1 MKTQACMMFWLR
13 TDKVN
18 KQGLAPLSCR
28 LTVKGKRVEISTNI
42 RVAPKDWN
50 GARKKV
56 LGKTEAASRANS
68 YLLQMQNQLEDIV
81 ADLDRQGKPA
91 TAQSIARIYRAG
103 GNINLNMVELF
114 QAYLAEREALV
125 GGEFAPA
132 TIKQNKTAY
141 NRLCDF
147 VKLQKCTD
155 LRPEE
160 MTHNLADKMV
170 HWLLGTLKHK
180 RASANKVMRA
190 ISQVLT
196 WAVRREHIEKNPLH
210 LYKYKRQAA
219 GEIVF
224 LTEGELAALVGLPLP
239 ASKLA
244 AVRDC
249 FVLQCWTGLAYADLA
264 ALNVTASAEY
274 RTDAGGIVRRLLRIT
289 RAKSTAE
296 KGYEAVIPLQDEAER
311 ILAQYNDC
319 MPVPTNQEYNQAL
332 KQLGALAGISRDK
345 MHSHI
350 GRKTAGTLMLNR
362 GVPLPAVSKFL
373 GHSNTLITQKLYA
386 KLLDTTVVDAFG
398 AVFGAAAIPDAPHV
412 LQLPT
417 AASDARWLRPAPVTS
432 QSRAA

>member
-1 MKTQACMMFWLR
+1 MKTRACMMFWLR

-28 LTVKGKRVEISTNI
+28 LTVKGKRVEITTNI

-50 GARKKV
+50 PVRKKV
-56 LGKTEAASRANS
+56 LGKTEAAMRDNS
-68 YLLQMQNQLEDIV
+68 YLLQMQNRIDEIV

-103 GNINLNMVELF
+103 GTISPNMTALF
-114 QAYLAEREALV
+114 QAYLTEREALV
-125 GGEFAPA
+125 GVEFAPA
-132 TIKQNKTAY
+132 TIKQNKTAS
-141 NRLCDF
+141 NRLSDF
-147 VKLQKCTD
+147 LKLHRLTD

-160 MTHNLADKMV
+160 MTHNMADKMV

-180 RASANKVMRA
+180 RASVNKVMRA
-190 ISQVLT
+190 VSQMLT
-196 WAVRREHIEKNPLH
+196 WAVRREYIEKNPLH

-224 LTEGELAALVGLPLP
+224 LTEGELAALVSLPLP
-239 ASKLA
+239 TGRLA
-244 AVRDC
+244 TVRDC
-249 FVLQCWTGLAYADLA
+249 FALQCWTGLAYADLA
-264 ALNVTASAEY
+264 ALNVAASAEY
-274 RTDAGGIVRRLLRIT
+274 RTDASGTVRRLLRIT
-289 RAKSTAE
+289 RAKSTME

-311 ILAQYNDC
+311 ILALYSDC

-332 KQLGALAGISRDK
+332 KELGALAGISRDK
-345 MHSHI
+345 MHSHV

-362 GVPLPAVSKFL
+362 GVPLTAVSKFL

-398 AVFGAAAIPDAPHV
+398 AVFGSAPAPIMQGAPV
-412 LQLPT
+412 IE
-417 AASDARWLRPAPVTS
+417 LRPALVLGNA
-432 QSRAA
+432 QKGGQAL